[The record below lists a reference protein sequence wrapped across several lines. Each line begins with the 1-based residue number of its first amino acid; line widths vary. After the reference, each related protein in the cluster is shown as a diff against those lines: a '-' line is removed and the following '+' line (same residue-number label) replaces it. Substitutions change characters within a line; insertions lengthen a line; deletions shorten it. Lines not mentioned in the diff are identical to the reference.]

1 MSYHREDLPGAGA
14 LTVASIFPAAVIAIE
29 LTTGLCAGVFFDP
42 MPTVWHLLLVA
53 FVPVCNVLLWRAVR
67 GASDGTAGQPIWL
80 VVAAGAA
87 VCVAASYT
95 LLFLP
100 MLPMA
105 LIAVPFGV
113 GLLPFAPLAGLVFAL
128 RWSFAVA
135 ATRHGGGRLLFA
147 GLALGAAALVVVDLR
162 VTMTQVALDRYGG
175 DADARASAVG
185 LMRAWGD
192 PALLLRQYYGDSGR
206 SGGIGS
212 FLASAWTNGT
222 LFGERPRTADGRVFA
237 VTDLAVYTV
246 AIVMHR
252 SWITT
257 FDQRNARDGSAT
269 TRGSSNTRRSAES
282 ALAARRLRLWCRL
295 VP

>member
-67 GASDGTAGQPIWL
+67 GASNGTAGPPIWL

-113 GLLPFAPLAGLVFAL
+113 GLLPFAPVAGLVFAL

-147 GLALGAAALVVVDLR
+147 GLALGAAALVLVDLR
-162 VTMTQVALDRYGG
+162 ATMTQVALDRYGG
-175 DADARASAVG
+175 DAAARASAVG

-192 PALLLRQYYGDSGR
+192 PALLLRQSYGDSGR
-206 SGGIGS
+206 AGGIGS

-222 LFGERPRTADGRVFA
+222 LFGERPRTADGRVFV

-246 AIVMHR
+246 AIVIA
-252 SWITT
+252 S
-257 FDQRNARDGSAT
+257 Q
-269 TRGSSNTRRSAES
+269 
-282 ALAARRLRLWCRL
+282 LANHLRPQQCTG
-295 VP
+295 